1 MPMDSEKLSARSK
14 QPGHDQSYQASEANF
29 IDVARRCLDS
39 DKYDILDKPSEL
51 RDLFPAELPDQRSL
65 GIQPEAAII
74 NRSTGR
80 RFFVEVKK
88 QGDRGNADERACK
101 HHTVQFYRTLHEKYG
116 YDYHPFVTVFCESLA
131 VHPRYT
137 RKSPY
142 FFEKDNYFNWQ
153 DYEAEHLCEYLQERC
168 RIWLD

>member
-51 RDLFPAELPDQRSL
+51 RDLFPAELRDQRSL

-101 HHTVQFYRTLHEKYG
+101 HHTVQFYRTLHESMG
-116 YDYHPFVTVFCESLA
+116 TI
-131 VHPRYT
+131 T
-137 RKSPY
+137 I
-142 FFEKDNYFNWQ
+142 
-153 DYEAEHLCEYLQERC
+153 HL
-168 RIWLD
+168 